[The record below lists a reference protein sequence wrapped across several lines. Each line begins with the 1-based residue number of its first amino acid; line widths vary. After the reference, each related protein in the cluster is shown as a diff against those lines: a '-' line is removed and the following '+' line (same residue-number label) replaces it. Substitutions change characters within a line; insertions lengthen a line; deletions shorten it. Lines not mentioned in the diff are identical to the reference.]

1 MDKATIA
8 GRKTTRQV
16 SWDITR
22 GTLVLS
28 IFVLYLIGTHLRLS
42 IYADG
47 SILLPMYLMVL
58 SAAMFSFLF
67 MNRLLRYTGISLTIF
82 AAFILTQPALTLAP
96 ESISF
101 GTFLGSLQ
109 LLVSVIS
116 ALAVIYAL
124 STVDRARLRC
134 LLIVIWCVVM
144 ALAIVEYAGLKPVFD
159 QARET
164 LYSGSDRFVYFAE
177 LRDLEIYGQVRTTA
191 FASEPSFLA
200 DTLSALA
207 LMIFFLDPQRG
218 RFWSWLRLAFIIA
231 ASFTLTPSFKIAFY
245 LLAALV
251 WQFWPRDQR
260 GFVII
265 LSSLFVLNVL
275 LLILF
280 EPIYGLL
287 VEAVGG
293 YVESGSFYGRIVI
306 GPTVGW
312 NVLTTY
318 PIYGYGI
325 GNEEGLYPVIAQVW
339 QGSGAFQLF
348 PWYLDLPATDLM
360 TNGFWWQW
368 IFLGAGGGLIFT
380 MLTLRLLSQIGVEMP
395 LRTLVCTWIVWYSGF
410 AFVDPLSWY
419 VVVVFAVGAVPPRKA
434 VRNQHIDGTK

>member
-1 MDKATIA
+1 MKLSCRPGNSA
-8 GRKTTRQV
+8 G
-16 SWDITR
+16 
-22 GTLVLS
+22 
-28 IFVLYLIGTHLRLS
+28 
-42 IYADG
+42 
-47 SILLPMYLMVL
+47 
-58 SAAMFSFLF
+58 
-67 MNRLLRYTGISLTIF
+67 
-82 AAFILTQPALTLAP
+82 
-96 ESISF
+96 
-101 GTFLGSLQ
+101 
-109 LLVSVIS
+109 
-116 ALAVIYAL
+116 
-124 STVDRARLRC
+124 
-134 LLIVIWCVVM
+134 
-144 ALAIVEYAGLKPVFD
+144 
-159 QARET
+159 
-164 LYSGSDRFVYFAE
+164 
-177 LRDLEIYGQVRTTA
+177 
-191 FASEPSFLA
+191 
-200 DTLSALA
+200 
-207 LMIFFLDPQRG
+207 
-218 RFWSWLRLAFIIA
+218 
-231 ASFTLTPSFKIAFY
+231 
-245 LLAALV
+245 
-251 WQFWPRDQR
+251 
-260 GFVII
+260 
-265 LSSLFVLNVL
+265 SLFVLNVL